1 MDDRPLSILHYLP
14 VSPRDEQWGIVCT
27 TAGHQHVP
35 PGTPYPVSEHP
46 EHYLFYKGSGRTLDE
61 YQLVYITA
69 GRGRFESASCPS
81 QTVEAGTMLL
91 LFPNE
96 WHSYSPDPGTGWTE
110 WWVGFRGA
118 NIDRLEQQGFL
129 CRRRPLLRIGCSGGI
144 ERCYREIIGTVE
156 EERVGF
162 QPAHFEHRAP
172 HPGVGA
178 LQAQQPAL
186 LRQPRRREDQP
197 RESHHAHR
205 LRPQP
210 LARTDRPR
218 SGHGYTWFRRVF
230 REYVGMAPAQYQHT
244 MRLNKARE
252 LLRDDSPQHLG
263 NSLCARL
270 RKRERL
276 LALFPPPRTAQPQSV
291 PRPLPGREGAVTAGA
306 GQGSN
311 PPGQAKAVTHRG
323 QPKAAMHRGK
333 PRLRAAGTDQ
343 GRDAP
348 AQRLTWA
355 NRGSDPPPAK
365 AATLRSKHEP
375 MLCIKMKYHH
385 IAYNL

>member
-162 QPAHFEHRAP
+162 QPLISSIVLHI
-172 HPGVGA
+172 
-178 LQAQQPAL
+178 L
-186 LRQPRRREDQP
+186 
-197 RESHHAHR
+197 
-205 LRPQP
+205 
-210 LARTDRPR
+210 
-218 SGHGYTWFRRVF
+218 GYTWFRRVF

-252 LLRDDSPQHLG
+252 LLATTAHSISEIAYALG
-263 NSLCARL
+263 FESVSAFSLFFRL
-270 RKRERL
+270 RERL
-276 LALFPPPRTAQPQSV
+276 SPSQYRARFR
-291 PRPLPGREGAVTAGA
+291 GGK
-306 GQGSN
+306 GQ
-311 PPGQAKAVTHRG
+311 
-323 QPKAAMHRGK
+323 
-333 PRLRAAGTDQ
+333 
-343 GRDAP
+343 
-348 AQRLTWA
+348 
-355 NRGSDPPPAK
+355 
-365 AATLRSKHEP
+365 
-375 MLCIKMKYHH
+375 
-385 IAYNL
+385 

>member
-129 CRRRPLLRIGCSGGI
+129 CRRRPLLRIGCS
-144 ERCYREIIGTVE
+144 RR
-156 EERVGF
+156 
-162 QPAHFEHRAP
+162 HRAVLP
-172 HPGVGA
+172 QRSSARSRRSAWDSSQLISSIVLHILGSV
-178 LQAQQPAL
+178 LFKHSNL
-186 LRQPRRREDQP
+186 LYSDNPVVREDQP

-218 SGHGYTWFRRVF
+218 SGHGAT
-230 REYVGMAPAQYQHT
+230 
-244 MRLNKARE
+244 
-252 LLRDDSPQHLG
+252 
-263 NSLCARL
+263 
-270 RKRERL
+270 
-276 LALFPPPRTAQPQSV
+276 
-291 PRPLPGREGAVTAGA
+291 
-306 GQGSN
+306 
-311 PPGQAKAVTHRG
+311 
-323 QPKAAMHRGK
+323 
-333 PRLRAAGTDQ
+333 
-343 GRDAP
+343 
-348 AQRLTWA
+348 
-355 NRGSDPPPAK
+355 RGS
-365 AATLRSKHEP
+365 AASSANTWGWRRRNTSTRCGSTRPGNCSRRQPTASRK
-375 MLCIKMKYHH
+375 
-385 IAYNL
+385 